1 MGTTTRTAGGRAQLG
16 RRASVA
22 RGVLVA
28 VLAVSAACT
37 SSPRTGQEGSGQLP
51 VEYSI
56 LPWVRALGGPDPL
69 ASPPGANDF
78 SCRPRVA
85 HPNPVVLVH
94 GFVATRAYWQ
104 TLSPLLANHGYC
116 VFALTYGQLPGQP
129 HLGGFAPME
138 RSAQE
143 LDLFIDR
150 VLAATGAKEVD
161 LVGHSEGTVMPQHY
175 LKRLGGA
182 KEVERYVALAPL
194 YDGTTMHGIDGF
206 LRQVEEWP
214 LGLGAAV
221 RSALDHGCPSC
232 RQLMHG
238 SDFLADLYADGV
250 VAVPGVTY
258 TTIMSRYD
266 ELVTPYTSGVL
277 DAPGV
282 TDVVI
287 QDGCEVDFA
296 EHGAVAWTPRALGY
310 VLNALDPAHATPP
323 PCWPTVYGFGVLD
336 LLVG

>member
-1 MGTTTRTAGGRAQLG
+1 
-16 RRASVA
+16 
-22 RGVLVA
+22 
-28 VLAVSAACT
+28 
-37 SSPRTGQEGSGQLP
+37 
-51 VEYSI
+51 
-56 LPWVRALGGPDPL
+56 
-69 ASPPGANDF
+69 
-78 SCRPRVA
+78 
-85 HPNPVVLVH
+85 VVLVH

-282 TDVVI
+282 TYTTIMSRYDELVTPYTSGVLDAPGVTDVVI